1 MTVVTSGPNLAWLD
15 EELRKEKALVEEL
28 RNLVDKQ
35 QVMLVDQTQRILSL
49 EDRLTKLQGQLGR
62 IADVEEALQH
72 TRDEIVLLVSEM
84 KQDFQK
90 RETDSLRLRQA
101 EREKDQ
107 KTIQEILVALERI
120 APLEQALAVRQAED
134 TRLNEAMMRLQQ
146 EVQALAKVPGVVDEW
161 RRQLAEGIAKN
172 AVGVQQAQGDI
183 ADLRKAQQENASR
196 LLVLQDALVKVEQAL
211 AELQTM
217 RQEITAQQEQMA
229 ERQRRED
236 RARAQTM
243 AEWGRRLDGFAHQ
256 MEAWADQLRLFA
268 DQHEK
273 NRRVLRD
280 IQSLAQEVSQQQDR
294 LQQLQR
300 LSEEQLR
307 REMREVRGENDRR
320 WAQELER
327 REQMLAAQ
335 AQRDDAQDLRL
346 TDLEQG
352 HEDHA
357 VALASL
363 EEKLAALRADL
374 EALAARQHRIHR
386 QVLQAFQKQVEAFIA
401 QAAADIGPEA

>member
-35 QVMLVDQTQRILSL
+35 QVMLVDQTQRILAL

-62 IADVEEALQH
+62 IGDVEEALQH

-90 RETDSLRLRQA
+90 RETESLRLRQA

-107 KTIQEILVALERI
+107 KTIQEILLALDRI

-134 TRLNEAMMRLQQ
+134 QRLNEAILRLQQ
-146 EVQALAKVPGVVDEW
+146 DVQSLAKLPSAVEEW
-161 RRQLAEGIAKN
+161 RRQLADGIAKN
-172 AVGVQQAQGDI
+172 TVEIRQTQGEM
-183 ADLRKAQQENASR
+183 AELRKAQQESASR
-196 LLVLQDALVKVEQAL
+196 LLVVNDALAKVEQAV
-211 AELQTM
+211 AELQVM
-217 RQEITAQQEQMA
+217 RQEIAAQQEQMA

-236 RARAQTM
+236 RSRAQTM
-243 AEWGRRLDGFAHQ
+243 TEWGRRLDGFAHQ

-300 LSEEQLR
+300 LAEEQLR
-307 REMREVRGENDRR
+307 REMREMRGENDRR
-320 WAQELER
+320 WAQEMER
-327 REQMLAAQ
+327 REQILAAQ

-352 HEDHA
+352 HEDHTA
-357 VALASL
+357 ALASL
-363 EEKLAALRADL
+363 EERLAALRTEL
-374 EALAARQHRIHR
+374 EALAARQQRFHR
-386 QVLQAFQKQVEAFIA
+386 QVLQAFQKQMEAFVA
-401 QAAADIGPEA
+401 QAIADLGPEG

>member
-1 MTVVTSGPNLAWLD
+1 MTIVTSGPNLAWLD

-28 RNLVDKQ
+28 RNLLDKQ
-35 QVMLVDQTQRILSL
+35 QVMLVDQTQRIISL

-62 IADVEEALQH
+62 IADIEEALQH
-72 TRDEIVLLVSEM
+72 TRDEIVLMVSEM

-90 RETDSLRLRQA
+90 RETESLRLRQA

-107 KTIQEILVALERI
+107 KTIQEILLALERI

-134 TRLNEAMMRLQQ
+134 TRLNEAILRLQQ
-146 EVQALAKVPGVVDEW
+146 EVQALAKVPSAVDEW
-161 RRQLAEGIAKN
+161 RRQLADGIAKN
-172 AVGVQQAQGDI
+172 TVDVRKVEEEMG
-183 ADLRKAQQENASR
+183 DLRKAQQESASR
-196 LLVLQDALVKVEQAL
+196 LVLVNEALAKVERAI
-211 AELQTM
+211 AELQAM

-236 RARAQTM
+236 RSRAQTM
-243 AEWGRRLDGFAHQ
+243 TEWGRRLDGFAHQ

-273 NRRVLRD
+273 NRRLLRD

-300 LSEEQLR
+300 LAEEQLR
-307 REMREVRGENDRR
+307 REMREMRGENDRR
-320 WAQELER
+320 WAQEMER
-327 REQMLAAQ
+327 REQILAAQ

-352 HEDHA
+352 REDHA
-357 VALASL
+357 AALANL
-363 EEKLAALRADL
+363 EERLAALRADM
-374 EALAARQHRIHR
+374 EALAARQQRFHR
-386 QVLQAFQKQVEAFIA
+386 QSLQAFQKQMEAFLA
-401 QAAADIGPEA
+401 QVSADIGSEE

>member
-35 QVMLVDQTQRILSL
+35 QVMLVDQTQRILAL
-49 EDRLTKLQGQLGR
+49 EERVTKLQGQLGR
-62 IADVEEALQH
+62 IGEVEEALQH

-84 KQDFQK
+84 KQDSQK

-107 KTIQEILVALERI
+107 RTIQEILAALERI

-134 TRLNEAMMRLQQ
+134 TRLNEAILRLQQ
-146 EVQALAKVPGVVDEW
+146 DVQALGKVLGTIEEW
-161 RRQLAEGIAKN
+161 RRQLLEGITKN
-172 AVGVQQAQGDI
+172 ALEIQKTQSEV
-183 ADLRKAQQENASR
+183 ADLRKGQQESASR
-196 LLVLQDALVKVEQAL
+196 LLVLGDAMVKVEQAI
-211 AELQTM
+211 AELQAM
-217 RQEITAQQEQMA
+217 RQEITNQQEQMA

-243 AEWGRRLDGFAHQ
+243 TEWGRRLDGFSHQ
-256 MEAWADQLRLFA
+256 MDAWADQLRLFA

-280 IQSLAQEVSQQQDR
+280 VQSLAQEISQQQDR
-294 LQQLQR
+294 LQQLQC
-300 LSEEQLR
+300 LAEEQLR
-307 REMREVRGENDRR
+307 REMREMRGENDRR
-320 WAQELER
+320 WAQELEH

-335 AQRDDAQDLRL
+335 AQRDDAQELRL
-346 TDLEQG
+346 ADLEQAQ
-352 HEDHA
+352 EDHG
-357 VALASL
+357 VAIASL
-363 EEKLAALRADL
+363 QERLAALRADL
-374 EALAARQHRIHR
+374 EALAAGQRRFHR
-386 QVLQAFQKQVEAFIA
+386 QTLQTFQKQVEAFVSQTIA
-401 QAAADIGPEA
+401 DLGSEG